1 MIEGFKVFVT
11 GKELREHLT
20 TRVAHH
26 QERAEWYDK
35 NNADFLKSPVAAN
48 LSKDAVKDLLAAG
61 ERHRARITL
70 FQFYVDHIPEDEKYL
85 LTPHET
91 DNLELTEKASR
102 NY

>member
-20 TRVAHH
+20 KQIAWHK
-26 QERAEWYDK
+26 ERAEWYDK
-35 NNADFLKSPVAAN
+35 NNAEFQKTPIAQN
-48 LSKDAVKDLLAAG
+48 ISKDAVKDLQSAA
-61 ERHRARITL
+61 EKHRARVTL
-70 FQFYVDHIPEDEKYL
+70 FQFYVNHIPEDEKYV